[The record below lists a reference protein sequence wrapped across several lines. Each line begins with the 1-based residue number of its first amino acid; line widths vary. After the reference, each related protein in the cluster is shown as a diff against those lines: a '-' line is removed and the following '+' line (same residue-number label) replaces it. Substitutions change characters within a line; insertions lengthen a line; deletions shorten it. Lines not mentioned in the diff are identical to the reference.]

1 MNMKCIQFTL
11 AGLRRRRKM
20 RLSGHSVELGKLATK
35 CSGGIGHLKSCKFTF
50 ALVNCIAI
58 CAMYIVNLVA
68 N

>member
-1 MNMKCIQFTL
+1 
-11 AGLRRRRKM
+11 M